1 MSAPGWRAAALGLLL
16 DRRCQGCGAPDG
28 LVCPACGALLRGP
41 PAAVAPRLPGMPPCW
56 ATARYDGPL
65 RPLLAAA
72 KEQGQLAVRRQVG
85 QGLGLAAGA
94 ALRSAASAGSAARV
108 VLVPVPSSAAAV
120 RARGDDV
127 VLALARDAARLLRA
141 AGDDVT
147 ALAALRTCGAR
158 RDQVGLTTAERQA
171 NVAATMRVRRRR
183 LGAVRAADL
192 VVVVDDV
199 VTSGATLAEAAAV
212 LRSAGARVP
221 VAAVVAATPRRFPV
235 VRGRRHDTG
244 DAAVPGAP

>member
-1 MSAPGWRAAALGLLL
+1 MSAPGWREAALGLLL
-16 DRRCQGCGAPDG
+16 DRRCLGCCAPDG
-28 LVCPACGALLRGP
+28 LVCAGCVALLRGP
-41 PAAVAPRLPGMPPCW
+41 PATVAPRLPGMPPCW
-56 ATARYDGPL
+56 ATTTYDGPL

-72 KEQGQLAVRRQVG
+72 KERGQMAVRRRVG
-85 QGLGLAAGA
+85 EALGLAAGM
-94 ALRSAASAGSAARV
+94 ALRTAAARGSAARV

-127 VLALARDAARLLRA
+127 VLALARDAARLLRT

-147 ALAALRTCGAR
+147 ALAALRSSGPR
-158 RDQVGLTTAERQA
+158 RDQVGLTTAERRA

-183 LGAVRAADL
+183 LEAVRSADV

-212 LRSAGARVP
+212 LRSVGARVP
-221 VAAVVAATPRRFPV
+221 VAAVVAATPRRFPHT
-235 VRGRRHDTG
+235 RGRS
-244 DAAVPGAP
+244 